1 MCIKQEKRLR
11 PGRLARTEGLLEE
24 DHGFGKVADAATLPG
39 APHELSELGVAGDW
53 FTVLDKPERVAN
65 VQDAFFDDE
74 AGNT

>member
-1 MCIKQEKRLR
+1 MHCVEEWLR
-11 PGRLARTEGLLEE
+11 PGRLAHPDVLLEE
-24 DHGFGKVADAATLPG
+24 DYRVVVVADAATLPG